1 MHALAPFAIGIV
13 LTSPGLDL
21 FGLAVVFNKIID
33 SQDIASWWV
42 TKTSTPPN
50 LPMP

>member
-1 MHALAPFAIGIV
+1 V